1 MIMITS
7 RVARL
12 AATAAIALS
21 AHTATAQAPH
31 NPARFDLSALPSYT
45 KTQRVTGVMRIYGT
59 PLEDLVGRWANAFRG
74 YHGQVRLQNYL
85 INTSQAFAGLVT
97 GRADIGLMGHRTWH
111 ASLMA
116 FDKASA
122 EAPIGSAF
130 RFESAVLMASALRSI
145 SS

>member
-12 AATAAIALS
+12 AAAAAIALS

-97 GRADIGLMGHRTWH
+97 GQADVGLMGHRQWH
-111 ASLMA
+111 NGFVA
-116 FDKASA
+116 F
-122 EAPIGSAF
+122 ERQFGYAPL
-130 RFESAVLMASALRSI
+130 E
-145 SS
+145 